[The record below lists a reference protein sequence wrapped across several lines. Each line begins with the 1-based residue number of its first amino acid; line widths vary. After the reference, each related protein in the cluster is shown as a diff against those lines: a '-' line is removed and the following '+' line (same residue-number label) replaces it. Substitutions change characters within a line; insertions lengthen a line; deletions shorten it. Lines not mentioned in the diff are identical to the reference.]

1 MLDGD
6 LEVEHHIFE
15 EQLWEI
21 LATRVPV
28 FEKVKV
34 REWLRIVGEQVR
46 IGGQFVGWIL

>member
-34 REWLRIVGEQVR
+34 LERVSGCS
-46 IGGQFVGWIL
+46 G